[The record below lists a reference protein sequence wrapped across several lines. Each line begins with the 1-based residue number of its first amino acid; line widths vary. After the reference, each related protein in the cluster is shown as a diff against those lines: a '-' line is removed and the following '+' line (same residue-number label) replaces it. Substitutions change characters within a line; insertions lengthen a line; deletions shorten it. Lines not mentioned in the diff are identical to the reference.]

1 MSDEN
6 EINEKKQPSYAAREI
21 QRLKTATIEAAEK
34 RERLPQPLFW
44 SLFHS
49 ALNNVREQK
58 ERERALADLLEQ

>member
-6 EINEKKQPSYAAREI
+6 IKKKELSYTAREI
-21 QRLKTATIEAAEK
+21 QRLKTATIEAADK

-49 ALNNVREQK
+49 ALQNVRETKNK
-58 ERERALADLLEQ
+58 ERAISDLLDY